1 MQANEGNSLAQ
12 LGAFRSRGPPE
23 AMRCFNR
30 ICSLTDVRL
39 LRHVHV
45 NRTRKALSG
54 SPECALSSDRG
65 CVPLCWTWRSNWR
78 GQVGSPKNGRSR
90 EVALSEETVR
100 LLKAHRHLQ
109 GPEDLDP
116 FVLELYEKLEKIP
129 APSIPDGS
137 IHFQSKFRLWGGSG
151 SEQKPQSGSTNDG
164 GPPRGEL

>member
-78 GQVGSPKNGRSR
+78 GQVGSPKNSRSR
-90 EVALSEETVR
+90 EGALSGENVR

-109 GPEDLDP
+109 GPEDLPP
-116 FVLELYEKLEKIP
+116 FVFTKNLIRFL
-129 APSIPDGS
+129 
-137 IHFQSKFRLWGGSG
+137 R
-151 SEQKPQSGSTNDG
+151 
-164 GPPRGEL
+164 PRF